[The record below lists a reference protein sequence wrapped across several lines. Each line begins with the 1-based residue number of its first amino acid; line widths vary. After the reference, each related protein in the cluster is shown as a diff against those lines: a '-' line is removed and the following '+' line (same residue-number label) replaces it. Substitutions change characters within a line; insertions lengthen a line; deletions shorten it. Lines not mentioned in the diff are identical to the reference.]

1 MQRLLKSLLLF
12 GLGTL
17 VCSPSYAE
25 AKSRIRLFVPISA
38 SYTKQSESSQSE
50 SSYTNLTASAS
61 GYGLHYIMAMGL
73 GIGYTSSDLKLAYD
87 SDSTKDEQHRKANSV
102 DLSYTMGEELSF
114 QNGLGSVI
122 GGEIT
127 YTIPEKSTELSFTD
141 TNASGSAY
149 FLALGYDFGGFE
161 LALGYR
167 MNSYKHQFI

>member
-87 SDSTKDEQHRKANSV
+87 SYTTGVTDEEHRKANSV

-114 QNGLGSVI
+114 
-122 GGEIT
+122 
-127 YTIPEKSTELSFTD
+127 
-141 TNASGSAY
+141 
-149 FLALGYDFGGFE
+149 
-161 LALGYR
+161 
-167 MNSYKHQFI
+167 